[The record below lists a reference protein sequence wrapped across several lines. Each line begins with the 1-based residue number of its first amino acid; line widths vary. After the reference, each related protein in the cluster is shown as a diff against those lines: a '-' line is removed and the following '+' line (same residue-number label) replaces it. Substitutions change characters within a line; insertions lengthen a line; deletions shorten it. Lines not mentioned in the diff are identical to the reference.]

1 MFGVICLTSNK
12 GCCMYS
18 VNHTVLFLQYVFS
31 QLILLWWTA
40 SWMPSLH
47 RLLVF
52 HKLCSVSGNLHRSQI
67 GKCYNA
73 PTFKDSTLL
82 TSLQTSLGS
91 LMKKMEVGSFNCSCY
106 VRFPLEVFY
115 CLLVATCKGGNL
127 SSTVFFNFLFII
139 YAVHFSL
146 IYQQTV

>member
-1 MFGVICLTSNK
+1 M
-12 GCCMYS
+12 
-18 VNHTVLFLQYVFS
+18 LQ
-31 QLILLWWTA
+31 LL
-40 SWMPSLH
+40 
-47 RLLVF
+47 
-52 HKLCSVSGNLHRSQI
+52 KIVS
-67 GKCYNA
+67 
-73 PTFKDSTLL
+73 LL

-91 LMKKMEVGSFNCSCY
+91 LMKKKEVGFLCSCY